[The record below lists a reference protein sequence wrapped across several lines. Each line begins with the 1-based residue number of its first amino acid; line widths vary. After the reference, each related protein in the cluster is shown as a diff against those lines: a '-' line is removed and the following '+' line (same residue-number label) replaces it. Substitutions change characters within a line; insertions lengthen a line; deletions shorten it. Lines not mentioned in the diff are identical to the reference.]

1 MNISAERLRLYA
13 VTDRA
18 WLAGQPLE
26 AVVQELLAAGV
37 TCVQLREKHAS
48 EAEFLALAK
57 ALKPVCARYRAP
69 LLINDSV
76 AVAKAADVDGVH
88 VGQSDMAVAEARR
101 ILGPDKIIGASAH
114 SVAEALAAQE
124 QGADYLGCGAV
135 FGTSTKTD
143 VTALARD
150 ELRRICEAV
159 RIPVVAIGGISAQNA
174 PLLAGTGIA
183 GLAVVSAL
191 FTAPDKTASAR
202 QMRVLADQAVQTKEP
217 AGPAPESYSQQNNG

>member
-1 MNISAERLRLYA
+1 MNISAEQLRLYA
-13 VTDRA
+13 VTDRT
-18 WLAGQPLE
+18 WLAGHTLE
-26 AVVQELLAAGV
+26 AVVQELLAAGA

-57 ALKPVCARYRAP
+57 ALKPICAQYRAP
-69 LLINDSV
+69 LLINDCVS
-76 AVAKAADVDGVH
+76 VAKAADADGVH
-88 VGQSDMAVAEARR
+88 IGQNDLSVAEARR

-143 VTALARD
+143 VTTLARD

-191 FTAPDKTASAR
+191 FAAPDKTAAAR
-202 QMRVLADQAVQTKEP
+202 QMRALADQAVQAKSP
-217 AGPAPESYSQQNNG
+217 AGL